1 MFRRK
6 KKEEAVEPATEV
18 ASESTSA
25 EAPSPDLPVGQAGA
39 EAAAAD
45 RESAAVKAATGS
57 EGVAAKTAGKRATS
71 GRGNRVQKIGTVTS
85 DKMQKTVL
93 VRVDRT
99 VLHQKY
105 RRYVR
110 RTSKFMAHADLGST
124 TGPRVRILQ
133 TRPLSEPKRSPVPHT
148 VHRPPK

>member
-39 EAAAAD
+39 EAAAAET
-45 RESAAVKAATGS
+45 ESAAVEATTGS
-57 EGVAAKTAGKRATS
+57 ESDEATDVAKAGPSA
-71 GRGNRVQKIGTVTS
+71 RGNRVQKIGIVMS
-85 DKMQKTVL
+85 DKMQKKVL

-99 VLHQKY
+99 V
-105 RRYVR
+105 
-110 RTSKFMAHADLGST
+110 
-124 TGPRVRILQ
+124 
-133 TRPLSEPKRSPVPHT
+133 
-148 VHRPPK
+148 

>member
-18 ASESTSA
+18 AAESKSV
-25 EAPSPDLPVGQAGA
+25 EAPSTDVPVGQAGA
-39 EAAAAD
+39 EASAAD
-45 RESAAVKAATGS
+45 TESAAVEAAAGS
-57 EGVAAKTAGKRATS
+57 EGVAAKTPGKRATS
-71 GRGNRVQKIGTVTS
+71 GRGNRVQKIGIVTS

-105 RRYVR
+105 RRYVKR
-110 RTSKFMAHADLGST
+110 RSKFMAHDDLGST
-124 TGPRVRILQ
+124 TGDRVRIVE
-133 TRPLSEPKRSPVPHT
+133 TRPLSARKRWRV
-148 VHRPPK
+148 VEIVQKAAK